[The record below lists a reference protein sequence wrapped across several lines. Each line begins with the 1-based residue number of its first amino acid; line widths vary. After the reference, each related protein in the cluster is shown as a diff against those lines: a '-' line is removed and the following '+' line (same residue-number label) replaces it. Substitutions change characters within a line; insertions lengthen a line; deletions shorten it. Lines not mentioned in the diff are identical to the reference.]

1 MPVFSQTTQKKKF
14 SSKLILRTFIYANR
28 VGKHFCFTQEYF
40 LSVPSKKNKSLRLLA
55 FYSHCFYLNKKNKI
69 AYSLSE
75 LVTSLDIQNSNFEV
89 PSFFLCKTLIFP
101 DSLS

>member
-40 LSVPSKKNKSLRLLA
+40 LSVPSKKKQKSKTFGFLLTL
-55 FYSHCFYLNKKNKI
+55 F
-69 AYSLSE
+69 LSE
-75 LVTSLDIQNSNFEV
+75 
-89 PSFFLCKTLIFP
+89 
-101 DSLS
+101 